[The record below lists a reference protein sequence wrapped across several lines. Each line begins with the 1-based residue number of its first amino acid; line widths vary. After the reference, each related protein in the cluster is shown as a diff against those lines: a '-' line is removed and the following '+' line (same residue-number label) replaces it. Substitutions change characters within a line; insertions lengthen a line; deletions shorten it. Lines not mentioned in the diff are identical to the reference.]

1 MLKRIVA
8 LLCLV
13 SLLMP
18 LLPAAVAE
26 ESFYAYFDDARWMR
40 SEPRANT
47 PNVINVPQRSVLK
60 LTPVNDKYAA
70 TTYNG
75 KEGYIYYKNY
85 KAIDYTDPHSEEAVT
100 VEGFFGAPVYMRKEP
115 LKNAPLI
122 AQIPTDVRFEI
133 TFVTDTYAYLLYEGQ
148 GGYVYIADFVQM
160 EYKKGQVEP
169 FIAFSDEAVTAYD
182 SPYYGAVAAETIPA
196 HTPVT
201 VNGFDGDHMTV
212 VRGDKTLYVESGELI
227 AVTADFEVEDFTAMV
242 TARTDI
248 YEYPMANAQMVGTV
262 QKNEEVLITAFQGE
276 YARMET
282 DGFKGYIHYKQL
294 KSNENTKA
302 ALEALELHV
311 KRIEAQKFLNVAL
324 TMMEKDNPI
333 VRMYNETMNAMV
345 QPRFELGTP
354 YLFAGMNESSLLRP
368 RYASQNS
375 NYYRTDKIYLG
386 GFDCI
391 GFARWLH
398 NQVGMKKLPAISEI
412 PKQPQRY
419 LVKVQDKPVQQW
431 YKDLE
436 VGDSIAM
443 AYKGGGYHIMVYIGT
458 LRDFGYTE
466 DMLGTAL
473 APYIDYPLVIHCG
486 MNNYHTAWYT
496 EYIKENNLSRVTPPD
511 GGVTISLIGVPYDKC
526 SFTETMW
533 AGTKN
538 VKTFYWFDLE
548 GYNLTSIDP
557 TASGV
562 RWYEVYRNVERQ
574 TAKK

>member
-1 MLKRIVA
+1 MLKRMLA

-13 SLLMP
+13 CLLVPM
-18 LLPAAVAE
+18 LPAALGE
-26 ESFYAYFDDARWMR
+26 TQESFYVYFDDARWMR
-40 SEPRANT
+40 TEPRANT
-47 PNVINVPQRSVLK
+47 PTVVNVPQRSVLK
-60 LTPVNDKYAA
+60 LTPVDDKYAF
-70 TTYNG
+70 TTYRG
-75 KEGYIYYKNY
+75 KEGYVYYKNY
-85 KAIDYTDPHSEEAVT
+85 KTIDYIDPMSEEAVT
-100 VEGFFGAPVYMRKEP
+100 VEGFFGAPVYMRMEP
-115 LKNAPLI
+115 MKNAPLV
-122 AQIPTDVRFEI
+122 AQLPTDVRFEI
-133 TFVTDTYAYLLYEGQ
+133 TFVTDTYAYLTYEGE

-182 SPYYGAVAAETIPA
+182 SPYYGAVAAKSIPA

-201 VNGFDGDHMTV
+201 VNGYDGDHMTILMD
-212 VRGDKTLYVESGELI
+212 GETLFVENGELI
-227 AVTADFEVEDFTAMV
+227 AMTADFEVEDFTARI
-242 TARTDI
+242 TAKTDI
-248 YEYPMANAQMVGTV
+248 YEYPLKNAQQVGTV
-262 QKNEEVLITAFQGE
+262 QKNDEVLVTAFQGE
-276 YARMET
+276 YACITAE
-282 DGFKGYIHYKQL
+282 GFTGYIHYKQL
-294 KSNENTKA
+294 KSSESTKA
-302 ALEALELHV
+302 ALAALEEHV

-324 TMMEKDNPI
+324 TMMEKGNPI
-333 VRMYNETMNAMV
+333 VRMYNETMNGMV
-345 QPRFELGTP
+345 QARFELGTP

-398 NQVGMKKLPAISEI
+398 NQVGMRKLPAISEI
-412 PKQPQRY
+412 PKQNKQY
-419 LVKVQDKPVQQW
+419 LVNVKGKSMPEWSKTMQ
-431 YKDLE
+431 

-458 LRDFGYTE
+458 LRDFGYTAE
-466 DMLGTAL
+466 KLGDAL

-496 EYIKENNLSRVTPPD
+496 EYIQENKLSRVTPPD

-533 AGTKN
+533 EGTKN

-562 RWYEVYRNVERQ
+562 RWYEVYRNVER
-574 TAKK
+574 